1 MANSRKSYVTS
12 EGNRNFALLIDALR
26 AKRSNEPWEGFTKW
40 IGERSGFPLSKDI
53 IYRGGRLAKTPAWI
67 VLVALSRIP
76 EFTFL
81 ESTIRPTVD
90 DLARVLLGELGAYGH
105 TIRKEAK
112 R

>member
-1 MANSRKSYVTS
+1 MADERRTYVT
-12 EGNRNFALLIDALR
+12 EQGNRNYKLLIDALR
-26 AKRSNEPWEGFTKW
+26 AKRDNEPWESFTKW

-81 ESTIRPTVD
+81 ESTIRPSVD
-90 DLARVLLGELGAYGH
+90 DLAKVLLGELDAYGH